1 MVPYLESAGTISILC
16 IQEDSDCQWQRGMI
30 GNERDLS
37 WNGGGLG
44 PSGLLLEA
52 LLELL
57 DPLQE
62 LGELARV
69 EGWRCRRLR
78 GGAVQ

>member
-1 MVPYLESAGTISILC
+1 MDGALSSAGTISILF
-16 IQEDSDCQWQRGMI
+16 IQEDWQRGMI

-44 PSGLLLEA
+44 VLDL

-69 EGWRCRRLR
+69 EGGRCRRLR